1 MEVIIMR
8 FPIVLHTDDGIRYG
22 VTVPDIK
29 GCYST
34 GYSMD
39 DAIDSIQEAI
49 DLHLEGMADDGENLP
64 VASSITAHKN
74 NPDYANGIWALVDI
88 DMNRYE
94 GKSEKI
100 NITMPKN
107 LIRRIDDYVQSHGL
121 TRSGFLADTARQA
134 VYQLRRKT
142 PSFRAEI

>member
-1 MEVIIMR
+1 MR

-22 VTVPDIK
+22 ATVPDIK

-34 GYSMD
+34 GDTMD
-39 DAIDSIQEAI
+39 NAIECIQEAI
-49 DLHLEGMADDGENLP
+49 DLHLEGMAEDGEDLP
-64 VASSITAHKN
+64 IANTIVSHKD
-74 NPDYANGIWALVDI
+74 NPDYAGGVWALVDI

-107 LIRRIDDYVQSHGL
+107 LIRRIDDYVRAHGL
-121 TRSGFLADTARQA
+121 TRSGFLADTARQVIYA
-134 VYQLRRKT
+134 Q
-142 PSFRAEI
+142 

>member
-1 MEVIIMR
+1 MR

-34 GYSMD
+34 GDSMD
-39 DAIDSIQEAI
+39 DAIESIKEAI
-49 DLHLEGMADDGENLP
+49 DLHLEGIAEDGEDLP
-64 VASSITAHKN
+64 VASNISMHKD
-74 NPDYANGIWALVDI
+74 NPDYADGVWALVEI
-88 DMNRYE
+88 DMNRYD

-107 LIRRIDDYVQSHGL
+107 LIRRIDDYVQAHGL
-121 TRSGFLADTARQA
+121 TRSGFLADTARQ
-134 VYQLRRKT
+134 VV
-142 PSFRAEI
+142 SSH

>member
-1 MEVIIMR
+1 MR

-34 GYSMD
+34 GDSMD
-39 DAIDSIQEAI
+39 AAIESIQEAI
-49 DLHLEGMADDGENLP
+49 DLHLEGMAEDGEDLP
-64 VASSITAHKN
+64 VASSVAAHKD
-74 NPDYANGIWALVDI
+74 NPDYAGGVWALVDV
-88 DMNRYE
+88 DMNRYD

-107 LIRRIDDYVQSHGL
+107 LIRRIDDYVQAHGL
-121 TRSGFLADTARQA
+121 TRSGFLADTARQVVFA
-134 VYQLRRKT
+134 H
-142 PSFRAEI
+142 